1 MGYAPGMR
9 RARII
14 GTGRYAP
21 EQVVTNED
29 LSARLDTTDEWIKTR
44 TGISQRHVAREDEQ
58 TSDMAVAAARNAL
71 DMAGKTAADV
81 DLIIVG
87 TISGDM
93 PMPACAAFV
102 QAKLGAK
109 APAFDVSAAC
119 AGSIY
124 GLSIAE
130 KFIRTGASQCALV
143 IGVELLSRILDW
155 QDRSTCVLFGD
166 AAGAMLVGPE
176 EREGR
181 GILSTHLHTDG
192 RLTDILAIP
201 GGGSLHP
208 VTHEMVE
215 RRLQFVKMNGREVY
229 KTAVRA
235 LTEVVQEALAA
246 NQVSAS
252 EIDHVVPH
260 QANIRIVDAV
270 LEKLGLP
277 QERAILNIERYG
289 NTSSASVP
297 ITLDE
302 GVRSGRIRDGD
313 LVAMMAIG
321 AGMSW
326 GSALV
331 RW

>member
-1 MGYAPGMR
+1 ML

-21 EQVVTNED
+21 ARVVSNDE
-29 LSARLDTTDEWIKTR
+29 LSQRIDTTDEWIKSR
-44 TGISQRHVAREDEQ
+44 TGISFRHVAAPGEQ
-58 TSDMAVAAARNAL
+58 TSDMAFEAAKQAL
-71 DMAGKTAADV
+71 AMAGKEPKDI

-93 PMPACAAFV
+93 PMPACAAFL
-102 QAKLGAK
+102 QAKLGCK

-119 AGSIY
+119 AGSIF
-124 GLSIAE
+124 GLSIAD
-130 KFIRTGASQCALV
+130 KFVRTGAAKCVLV
-143 IGVELLSRILDW
+143 VGVELLSRLLDW
-155 QDRSTCVLFGD
+155 EDRNTCVLFGD

-176 EREGR
+176 PEAGR
-181 GILSTHLHTDG
+181 GILSTHMHTDG
-192 RLTDILAIP
+192 TLTDILKIP
-201 GGGSLHP
+201 GGGSIHP
-208 VTHEMVE
+208 VDQAMVE
-215 RRLQFVKMNGREVY
+215 QRLQFVKMNGREVF
-229 KTAVRA
+229 KIAVRS
-235 LTEVVQEALAA
+235 LSDVVEEALSFNHLTAED
-246 NQVSAS
+246 VT
-252 EIDHVVPH
+252 HVVPH
-260 QANIRIVDAV
+260 QANIRIVDTV
-270 LEKLGLP
+270 LERLKIP
-277 QERAILNIERYG
+277 REKAILNIDRYG

-302 GVRSGRIRDGD
+302 GVRSGRIKNGD